1 MSRKCE
7 NYQSLLVAYLDGEL
21 SKKESRTISEH
32 LRSCNVCQRELED
45 IRGSMDAL
53 LDFAPIEPSE
63 GFDRIFHQKL
73 TILKE
78 ESEEKESFW
87 PADII
92 RLVLNR
98 NYALI
103 SSAAFAILFFIV
115 TFAVMEPQKE
125 ISSRDIRIAENF
137 DLFFDL
143 EVIEQSEALEHFEV
157 INLLDILEQEING

>member
-1 MSRKCE
+1 MGMKCE
-7 NYQSLLVAYLDGEL
+7 KSQSLLVAYLDGEL
-21 SKKESRTISEH
+21 SIKESRNISEH
-32 LRSCNVCQRELED
+32 LCSCNVCQRELED
-45 IRGSMDAL
+45 LRGSMDAL
-53 LDFAPIEPSE
+53 LDLSPMEPSE
-63 GFDRIFHQKL
+63 GFDRIFYQKL

-78 ESEEKESFW
+78 ESEKKESFW
-87 PADII
+87 LADII

-98 NYALI
+98 NNALI

-125 ISSRDIRIAENF
+125 ISPQDIRIAENF